1 MGIQAIL
8 TDLGPCKYAEQSS
21 QDTKLISILIKLKR
35 RKNAM
40 KKTNERGVESVD
52 VKKGE
57 GNSSSVEKFFFELT

>member
-1 MGIQAIL
+1 
-8 TDLGPCKYAEQSS
+8 
-21 QDTKLISILIKLKR
+21 
-35 RKNAM
+35 M